1 MLPAQ
6 KEAKFIDELNEYKW
20 LCHTLYVDM
29 IVTIKRP
36 QEKNNKNIQKG
47 SQAQAQSFCASS
59 VGAGGEHYT
68 GLIWIGPRATLEAA
82 KRELGPEGHLSTGPA
97 GLRGR

>member
-1 MLPAQ
+1 
-6 KEAKFIDELNEYKW
+6 
-20 LCHTLYVDM
+20 M
-29 IVTIKRP
+29 IVTITYGIRKKER
-36 QEKNNKNIQKG
+36 KSFQKG
-47 SQAQAQSFCASS
+47 SQKQAQSFCTSS

-97 GLRGR
+97 GLRAR